1 MSALATQGLAVRL
14 GGAMILNGV
23 DLTVPTGRLVGLIGP
38 NGAGKSTLVRAVLGL
53 VPIEA
58 GRIELLGTPAAR
70 LDRRRLAR
78 TAAYLPQGQT
88 VQWPVTVHRLVALG
102 RVPHLQPW
110 QRETAADRRAIER
123 ALADADVTDLADRT
137 ATTLSGGER
146 ARVALAR
153 ALAVEA
159 PILLADEPV
168 ASLDPYH
175 QLKVMELLRGYADR
189 RGTVLAVLHD
199 LGLAARFCD
208 ELVLMLAGRV
218 LAHGPPE
225 AVLTADNLATAY
237 RVEAFTGTRHDQRY
251 VVPWSRLEGTAA
263 TP

>member
-1 MSALATQGLAVRL
+1 MNALAVRGLTVRL
-14 GGAMILNGV
+14 GGAVILDGV
-23 DLTVPTGRLVGLIGP
+23 DLAVPAGRLVGLIGP
-38 NGAGKSTLVRAVLGL
+38 NGAGKSTLVRAALGL
-53 VPIEA
+53 VPIET
-58 GRIELLGTPAAR
+58 GSVDLLGMPAAR

-78 TAAYLPQGQT
+78 TAAYLPQGHT
-88 VQWPVTVHRLVALG
+88 VQWPMTVQRLVSLG

-110 QRETAADRRAIER
+110 QRETTEDRRAIER
-123 ALADADVTDLADRT
+123 ALTDADVTDLVDRT
-137 ATTLSGGER
+137 ATTLSGGEW

-159 PILLADEPV
+159 PILLVDEPV

-208 ELVLMLAGRV
+208 TLVLMLAGRV

-251 VVPWSRLEGTAA
+251 VVPWSRLERTAEGS
-263 TP
+263 